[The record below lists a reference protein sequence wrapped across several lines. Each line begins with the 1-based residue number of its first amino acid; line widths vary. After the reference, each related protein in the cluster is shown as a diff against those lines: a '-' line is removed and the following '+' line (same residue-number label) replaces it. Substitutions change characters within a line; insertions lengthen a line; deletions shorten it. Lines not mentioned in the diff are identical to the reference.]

1 MVTRPPQD
9 HMNVDVV
16 AKGIDPFLLSMQ
28 KAVLLYLL
36 EEHDGYKADCLN
48 GVINMIDAMQDYMVD
63 TLGMCE
69 YEASPVEFRK

>member
-1 MVTRPPQD
+1 
-9 HMNVDVV
+9 
-16 AKGIDPFLLSMQ
+16 MQ